1 MIKYKKLSVTALVAV
16 LAIVGVIG
24 CGTGAASNSTSDGNT
39 SVESTVSL
47 TSLTSSNGTIEFD
60 DEDLVSSYNASDCKK
75 IDLSSGAV
83 TITEA
88 GTYIVSG
95 TLTNGSLKVNYSG
108 KETVRL
114 IFNGVNITNSSE
126 APVIVEDGKKV
137 IITLADG
144 STNTITDN
152 RSTDLDDD
160 YSGAISSKADLIFNG
175 SGTLNI
181 TANHKNGI
189 KSNDDLKIV
198 SGTFNINSVED
209 GIIGKDCLCIK
220 NGTFTV
226 TAGDD
231 GMKSTYDKDD
241 TKGYIVIENGT
252 FNITAGNDGI
262 QSEHSLTIYDGTFTI
277 KTGTGATESIQTSSN
292 MNVNPGNRFGG
303 DFKNGSSTTTTEDT
317 ESIKGIKA
325 GGAMALVSGT
335 FNIDS
340 EDDALHSNDTI
351 LISGGTYKLA
361 SGDDGIHADSTVQ
374 IDNGTIVI
382 STSYEGIEGAVI
394 NITGGDISVTSS
406 DDGLNASDGSTTEG
420 GGMFFNRGGGKTST
434 GSSSTSSVA
443 LNISGGKLY
452 VSASGDGL
460 DSNGS
465 LNVSGGEIVVDGP
478 TSSNDTALDYETSMT
493 FTGGTIMAF
502 GSNGMVENP
511 TSASNGC
518 AIVSTFTSQSA
529 GSSFSL
535 TDASGNV
542 ILSST
547 PSKVY
552 SALIVYSPN
561 IKSDTTYTITAGT
574 YSSSVT
580 TSSSIVTDG
589 SNSGFG
595 GFNKGGNTDGGT
607 GKGGMKGQ
615 NIDDQ
620 TQDGTMQM
628 PDGQNMDG
636 NMQIPDGQN
645 MDGNM
650 QMPDGQSMDGNM
662 QMPDG
667 QSMDGN
673 MQMPDGQNMDGNMQ
687 MPNQNQQGGGQM
699 DGNGGSF

>member
-16 LAIVGVIG
+16 LAMVGVIG

-47 TSLTSSNGTIEFD
+47 TSLTSNNGTIEFD

-75 IDLSSGAV
+75 IDLSSGSV

-198 SGTFNINSVED
+198 SGTFNINSAED

-303 DFKNGSSTTTTEDT
+303 DFKNGSSTTTTTEDT

-325 GGAMALVSGT
+325 GGAIALVSGT

-382 STSYEGIEGAVI
+382 SMSYEGIEGAVI

-406 DDGLNASDGSTTEG
+406 DDGLNASDGSTIEG
-420 GGMFFNRGGGKTST
+420 GGGFFNMGGGKTSS
-434 GSSSTSSVA
+434 GSSSTSSVS

-465 LNVSGGEIVVDGP
+465 LNISGGEIVVDGP

-493 FTGGTIMAF
+493 FTGGTVMAF

-529 GSSFSL
+529 GASFSL

-542 ILSST
+542 ILSAT
-547 PSKVY
+547 PSKAY

-595 GFNKGGNTDGGT
+595 GFNKGGNTDGNT

-615 NIDDQ
+615 SSDGQ

-628 PDGQNMDG
+628 PD
-636 NMQIPDGQN
+636 
-645 MDGNM
+645 NM
-650 QMPDGQSMDGNM
+650 QMPDGQT
-662 QMPDG
+662 
-667 QSMDGN
+667 MDGN

-687 MPNQNQQGGGQM
+687 MPDGQTPDNNMQMPNMNQQGGGQM
-699 DGNGGSF
+699 DGNMNGNGGSF